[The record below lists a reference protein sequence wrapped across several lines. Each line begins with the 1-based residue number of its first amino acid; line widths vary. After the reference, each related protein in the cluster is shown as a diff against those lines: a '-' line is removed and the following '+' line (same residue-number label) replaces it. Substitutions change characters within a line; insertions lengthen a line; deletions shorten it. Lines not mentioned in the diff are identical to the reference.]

1 MADFAPLIETMEH
14 RWMRAWIQGDRRTM
28 KKLVS
33 SDFRLLIGS
42 KPSVI
47 LDAPSWMEALAKR
60 YTCTSYRFGD
70 VYVRRHGPVALFA
83 SQLDLEAKL
92 DGKEWSGQAWITD
105 LWQKTRL
112 KRNWRMIE
120 RVISRI
126 EDNPDV
132 SAAVRSMQL
141 WR

>member
-28 KKLVS
+28 KKLLS
-33 SDFRLLIGS
+33 SDFRLLVGAN
-42 KPSVI
+42 PSVI
-47 LDAPSWMEALAKR
+47 LDAPSWMEALTDR
-60 YTCTSYRFGD
+60 YSCSSYRFGD

-83 SQLDLEAKL
+83 SQLEIEARI
-92 DGKEWSGQAWITD
+92 DGRDYSGKVWITD
-105 LWQKTRL
+105 LWRKARF
-112 KRNWRMIE
+112 KSHWRMIE

-132 SAAVRSMQL
+132 PPAIRSMQL